1 MHRLV
6 AAVLL
11 FSSVCLAQ
19 AAPDSLNKLASDF
32 WSWRAHYRPYTTD
45 DVPRMEQT
53 GGVRDWS
60 GAAIAKQKTDLAD
73 FERRW
78 KSLPQDG
85 WSIPAKV
92 DYRLMGSALARVRW
106 ELEVNPR
113 WERDPGFYVDQTV
126 VALQQELM
134 DPEPFDAAR
143 TEEIVTQVENVPSI
157 LEQGKQNLKPVAL
170 FANLTIDSLGDI
182 DSRLQRVEKGVAP
195 LLTSDSLRARFDRAM
210 PLAIRALLE
219 YRSWLQRNLP
229 SMRQDYFLG
238 VEAYSFYLHRIALL
252 PYTPEQL
259 LAMARQDLDRV
270 VTFESIEAERDRNAP
285 PLKMSANGDEQIARM
300 ERADASI
307 RQYLGDYHILTVPAD
322 LPHWTQRLA
331 PDYVLA
337 FNGFA
342 ELDDFTG
349 PSRPTQNGT
358 RWIQQP
364 SDNLPYFFR
373 AYANDPRTT
382 GVHEGVPGHFTQLSL
397 ARRNADP
404 IRRYCY
410 DSVANEG
417 LGFYAEEMMLQSGLF
432 DDSPRTRQIIYSFA
446 RLRALRVEADVKLAT
461 GTFSLAQAGDYLA
474 RSVPIDTASAKGD
487 AAMYASAPGLGITY
501 EIGKLQI
508 EALLADRRRQ
518 LGDKFDLQQFH
529 DYLWSN
535 GNVPLSLL
543 RWELLGDDAEIK
555 KADDLAGMH

>member
-1 MHRLV
+1 MQRLL
-6 AAVLL
+6 AALL
-11 FSSVCLAQ
+11 LLSSVCLAQ
-19 AAPDSLNKLASDF
+19 SAPDSLSKLASDF
-32 WSWRAHYRPYTTD
+32 WAWRAHYRPYSTD
-45 DVPRMEQT
+45 DVPRMEQVR
-53 GGVRDWS
+53 GKRDWS
-60 GAAIAKQKTDLAD
+60 AAAIAKQKSDLAA
-73 FERRW
+73 FQRRW
-78 KSLPQDG
+78 KALSTEG
-85 WSIPAKV
+85 WPVSEKV
-92 DYRLMGSALARVRW
+92 DHRLMGSALARVRW
-106 ELEVNPR
+106 ELEVNPS
-113 WERDPGFYVDQTV
+113 WERDPSFYVDQAV

-134 DPEPFDAAR
+134 DPEPFDATRA
-143 TEEIVTQVENVPSI
+143 EEIVTRVDNIPTI

-170 FANLTIDSLGDI
+170 FATIAIDSLGDI
-182 DSRLQRVEKGVAP
+182 DYRLERVKEGVAP
-195 LLTSDSLRARFDRAM
+195 LLTSDALRARFDSAM
-210 PLAIRALLE
+210 PKAIRALKE
-219 YRSWLQRNLP
+219 YREWLRQSLP
-229 SMRQDYFLG
+229 SMRQNHFLG
-238 VEAYSFYLHRIALL
+238 EKAYSFYLHEVALL
-252 PYTPEQL
+252 PYTPEQM

-270 VTFESIEAERDRNAP
+270 ATFESLEAQRDRNAP
-285 PLKMSANGDEQIARM
+285 QLKMAANADEQIARM
-300 ERADASI
+300 QKADAET
-307 RQYLGDYHILTVPAD
+307 RRYLGEHYILTIPTD

-331 PDYVLA
+331 PDYVTA

-349 PSRPTQNGT
+349 PSRPKQDGT

-364 SDNLPYFFR
+364 SEDSPFFFR
-373 AYANDPRTT
+373 AYAKDPRTT
-382 GVHEGVPGHFTQLSL
+382 GVHEGIPGHFTQLSL
-397 ARRNADP
+397 SRRNPDP

-417 LGFYAEEMMLQSGLF
+417 LGFYAEEMMLQAGLY

-474 RSVPIDTASAKGD
+474 RSVPMDTASAKGD

-508 EALLADRRRQ
+508 EALLADRRTQ

-543 RWELLGDDAEIK
+543 RWELLGDDADLK
-555 KADDLAGMH
+555 KADQLASTD